1 MCLEGRKALVEMLE
15 AQSAEN
21 LADDLLNKGVQK
33 NKAKGQD
40 KDSTAVQADSG
51 VAFPQVSPLS
61 HLFHGRMSFWIMASP
76 AFLAVGQEPGR
87 RRFRT
92 YA

>member
-51 VAFPQVSPLS
+51 VAFPQVGPLS
-61 HLFHGRMSFWIMASP
+61 SKVQCLLMMASP
-76 AFLAVGQEPGR
+76 AFLAVVQEPGR